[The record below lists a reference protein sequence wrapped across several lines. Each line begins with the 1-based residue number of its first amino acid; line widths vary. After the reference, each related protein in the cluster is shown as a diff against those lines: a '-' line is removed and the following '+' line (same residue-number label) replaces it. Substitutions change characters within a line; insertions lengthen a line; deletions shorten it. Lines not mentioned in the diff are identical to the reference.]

1 MLKDAIKE
9 LETELRKL
17 PAPSIKDL
25 KIRNNKKQDKKD
37 KKTVNINDGVQNL
50 DDVDMTYDTKVSH
63 KELDFNSDEVK
74 DRWSRY
80 IGAMGMEAVAK

>member
-37 KKTVNINDGVQNL
+37 KKTVNINDGV
-50 DDVDMTYDTKVSH
+50 
-63 KELDFNSDEVK
+63 
-74 DRWSRY
+74 
-80 IGAMGMEAVAK
+80 